1 VYDGLINQLIEV
13 LMNTDLDTYAAR
25 LNGADDELQFICTDP
40 KCDCE
45 YKEPVPPPAPRR
57 SRESLAWTR

>member
-1 VYDGLINQLIEV
+1 
-13 LMNTDLDTYAAR
+13 MNTDLDTYAAR